1 MAIPEGFTVE
11 QKAGAI
17 PEGFTPDEESGKKF
31 QATNIVDKILMK
43 IPGMPTI
50 TEFAAAN
57 NRSLIDIAD
66 FFGPDVINS
75 VLQLSGTEA
84 RVPTLQQGARKV
96 GLYADK
102 GAFAGEGLATDVAA
116 AAGSV
121 IPASIG
127 FGAAIRQGAKALP
140 ALAPAGEPAAPA
152 IIRQMAT
159 STPAQDV
166 GFGVVAAAGGEI
178 GEEAAGMPGRVVASF
193 LAPLSVGAVQSRLS
207 SIVSNPS
214 QATQLVRSLSS
225 MSDEGAAKF
234 LADAMIREG
243 LSPDDVA
250 ERLAQLGPDAIPA
263 DISNT
268 FSRLLRSAS
277 NEIPRIQGRAT
288 NVLNQRQ
295 SGQAARISSSL
306 DSGLG
311 VPGIGLDD
319 EIIRLDQVS
328 KPIITR
334 LYENARA
341 NPLPISGR
349 LRTLFDGDNSLADA
363 FKGAQRRVADKRAM
377 GDEITHFD
385 VINATKQEMDDQI
398 GTAIRA
404 GENNRARDLVRLK
417 NLMVDE
423 ADTALPGYKA
433 ARDAFAGRMALEAA
447 ADQGTLFM
455 SLNPREVEAITKSM
469 GESELRMF
477 RLGAKQAILDRIEMT
492 QESADL
498 TKRLFGRN
506 GDVAKLR
513 SLFPSDRSFQQFSD
527 TLEREAQFSM
537 TRRAAQANSSTA
549 QQTIDSSNVAATGRR
564 IASAVNNPNP
574 LAIASEV
581 ENIVSG
587 LAAKKGTQAH
597 AEALAKA
604 GDILLDRGM
613 DPQRLRAILL
623 QGDSG
628 RLSAMLRSS
637 MTRNAT
643 PSSLSVVGAG
653 VSGTTGET
661 Q

>member
-1 MAIPEGFTVE
+1 MPIPQGFVVEENTRAIPQGF
-11 QKAGAI
+11 A
-17 PEGFTPDEESGKKF
+17 PDDDAQKKF
-31 QATNIVDKILMK
+31 KATNIVDSILMK

-50 TEFAAAN
+50 SEFAAAN
-57 NRSLIDIAD
+57 NRSLVDIAD

-75 VLQLSGTEA
+75 VLQLTGAEA
-84 RVPTLQQGARKV
+84 RVPTFEQGARNV

-121 IPASIG
+121 LPAAIG
-127 FGAAIRQGAKALP
+127 FGAAVRQGAKALP
-140 ALAPAGEPAAPA
+140 ALAPPSEAPLPS
-152 IIRQMAT
+152 ILRQAAT

-166 GFGVVAAAGGEI
+166 MFGAAAAAGGEF
-178 GEEAAGMPGRVVASF
+178 GEESAGMPGRVVASF
-193 LAPLSVGAVQSRLS
+193 LAPLAVGGIQSSLTRIMES
-207 SIVSNPS
+207 PS
-214 QATQLVRSLSS
+214 QATQLVRTLSS

-234 LADAMIREG
+234 LADAMVREG
-243 LSPDDVA
+243 LSPDEVA
-250 ERLAQLGPDAIPA
+250 ARLAQLGPDAVPA
-263 DISNT
+263 DIGST
-268 FSRLLRSAS
+268 FARLLRTAS

-295 SGQAARISSSL
+295 TGQAARIASSL
-306 DSGLG
+306 DDGLG
-311 VPGIGLDD
+311 VPGLALDD
-319 EIIRLDQVS
+319 EIIRLEKVS
-328 KPIITR
+328 GPIITR
-334 LYENARA
+334 LYDRARD

-349 LRTLFDGDNSLADA
+349 LRELFDGDNSLADA
-363 FKGAQRRVADKRAM
+363 FKAAQRRIADKRAA
-377 GDEITHFD
+377 GDSITHFD
-385 VINATKQEMDDQI
+385 VINATKQQMDDQI
-398 GTAIRA
+398 GAAIRA

-423 ADTALPGYKA
+423 ADVALPGYKA

-447 ADQGTLFM
+447 ADQGTLYM
-455 SLNPREVEAITKSM
+455 ALNPREVAAITRSM

-477 RLGAKQAILDRIEMT
+477 RLGAKQAILDRIESTQMT
-492 QESADL
+492 ADL

-513 SLFPSDRSFQQFSD
+513 SLFPTERSFQQFSD
-527 TLEREAQFSM
+527 TLEREAQFAM
-537 TRRAAQANSSTA
+537 TRRSSQGNSSTV
-549 QQTIDSSNVAATGRR
+549 QQGMDSLNAAATGRR

-604 GDILLDRGM
+604 GDILLNRGM

-623 QGDSG
+623 AGDSG
-628 RLSAMLRSS
+628 RLAAMLRSS
-637 MTRNAT
+637 LAPTAT
-643 PSSLSVVGAG
+643 PGSRSVIGAT
-653 VSGTTGET
+653 VSGTTGDQE
-661 Q
+661 